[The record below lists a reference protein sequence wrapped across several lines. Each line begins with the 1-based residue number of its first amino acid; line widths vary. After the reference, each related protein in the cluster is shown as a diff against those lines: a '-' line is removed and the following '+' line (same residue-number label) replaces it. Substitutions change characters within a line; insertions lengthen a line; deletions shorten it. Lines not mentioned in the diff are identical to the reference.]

1 MKILYLYAELSPY
14 LRPVFETYINTYGV
28 ELHVVHWDHSK
39 LTPYQPAIMG
49 GVTYYKRTEYNLAK
63 LSQLTQEID
72 PDLIYV
78 VGWMDMD
85 YLRITRKWRARG
97 VPVVVGFDDIWSGNF
112 RQQLGSLIMKCIGKL
127 FFSHAFVSFALQY
140 EFAKRIG
147 FKDENI
153 ISNLLSC
160 DTSLFQGSQS
170 KLSAK
175 GMSYPHTFVYIGR
188 FSHEKGID
196 ILVEAF
202 KLYCNEFSG
211 SWNLLC
217 VGSGNLRNL
226 FEDVENIMVV
236 DFVDQKEMLS
246 ILDGSG
252 VFIMPSYKD
261 LCPLAVHEAASACLP
276 LILSSGVGN
285 KSTFLIDGYN
295 GFSFKS
301 TSIRGLALAMKK
313 ISSLSDAELT
323 KMGEHSYVLS
333 KRVSPEMSAASLMS
347 ILLNKINL

>member
-14 LRPVFETYINTYGV
+14 LRPVFEAYVKTYGV
-28 ELHVVHWDHSK
+28 ELHVVHWDHLR
-39 LTPYQPAIMG
+39 LTPYQPVLMD
-49 GVTYYKRTEYNLAK
+49 GVSYYKRSECNLEK
-63 LSQLTQEID
+63 LKRLAEEIA

-85 YLRITRKWRARG
+85 YLRITKKWRTRG
-97 VPVVVGFDDIWSGNF
+97 VPIVVGFDDVWSGNF
-112 RQQLGSLIMKCIGKL
+112 RQQVGSLIMKCIGKL

-140 EFAKRIG
+140 EFAKRMG

-160 DTSLFQGSQS
+160 DTSLFHGSQL

-175 GMSYPHTFVYIGR
+175 RMNYPHTFVYIGR
-188 FSHEKGID
+188 FSQEKGVD
-196 ILVEAF
+196 VLVQAF

-217 VGSGNLRNL
+217 VGGGNLRNL
-226 FEDVENIMVV
+226 FEGVENLKVL

-285 KSTFLIDGYN
+285 KSTFLIDGFN
-295 GFSFKS
+295 GFSFNS
-301 TSIRGLALAMKK
+301 SSVRGLALVMQK
-313 ISSLSDAELT
+313 ISSLADAELIE
-323 KMGEHSYVLS
+323 MSEHSYDLS
-333 KRVSPEMSAASLMS
+333 KRVSPEMTAASLMS
-347 ILLNKINL
+347 ILLNKIN

>member
-14 LRPVFETYINTYGV
+14 LRPIFEAYIKTYGV

-39 LTPYQPAIMG
+39 LTPYQPAIMD

-63 LSQLTQEID
+63 LSKLAQEIE

-85 YLRITRKWRARG
+85 YLRITRKWRALG
-97 VPVVVGFDDIWSGNF
+97 VPIVVGFDDVWSGNL
-112 RQQLGSLIMKCIGKL
+112 RQQIGSLIMRCVGKL

-147 FKDENI
+147 FKDKNI
-153 ISNLLSC
+153 IFNLLSC

-175 GMSYPHTFVYIGR
+175 KLNYPRTFVYIGR

-196 ILVEAF
+196 VLVEAF
-202 KLYCNEFSG
+202 KLYRNEFSG

-217 VGSGNLRNL
+217 LGGGELYNL
-226 FEDVENIMVV
+226 FEDVENIKVV

-246 ILDGSG
+246 ILDSSG
-252 VFIMPSYKD
+252 VFIMPSYRD

-285 KSTFLIDGYN
+285 KSTFLIDGFN
-295 GFSFKS
+295 GYSFKS
-301 TSIRGLALAMKK
+301 SSVRGLALVMKK
-313 ISSLSDAELT
+313 ISSLTDAELT
-323 KMGEHSYVLS
+323 KMGERSYLLS
-333 KRVSPEMSAASLMS
+333 KRVSPEMTAASLMS
-347 ILLNKINL
+347 ILLNKIN